1 MFQKKYL
8 IWSIAS
14 GIVLLLGIILMAAL
28 SDGYNA
34 YVAAMK
40 IGKWDGVGGMTT
52 SSVMDATR
60 GDYAG
65 FIVGILFFII
75 GALSTGFGLYK
86 LFTTKTV
93 NNVNDIINNNQNA
106 NDSPIDVSVTKKT
119 EINHNNSNNKDA
131 EELAKEI
138 ADQYKNSNKSI
149 E

>member
-8 IWSIAS
+8 IWSIVS

-34 YVAAMK
+34 YVGAMK
-40 IGKWDGVGGMTT
+40 AKGMLGSIGDYTYSKL
-52 SSVMDATR
+52 MDATR

-65 FIVGILFFII
+65 FIIGILFFII

-86 LFTTKTV
+86 LFTTKTI
-93 NNVNDIINNNQNA
+93 NNVNDMINNNQNA
-106 NDSPIDVSVTKKT
+106 NDSPTDISVTKKT
-119 EINHNNSNNKDA
+119 KINHNNSNNKDA

-138 ADQYKNSNKSI
+138 ADQYKK
-149 E
+149 